1 MVRTKA
7 DSCPASRKVV
17 AARAPRK
24 CLGASSSSSS
34 VSSNGASP
42 SGKKYA
48 GGNPVCPRPTPDWQ
62 KGIDSFF
69 TKKPADKENEEP
81 DEEAEEEA
89 GPSGLSSG
97 CCASDVSNCPN
108 SPCGPGFSSSVG
120 GSSSNNN
127 KDYTSTQDSTDDDS

>member
-1 MVRTKA
+1 MPPLLLVLKSPFVRNLLCQT
-7 DSCPASRKVV
+7 SGEVLRCT
-17 AARAPRK
+17 APHEVIFV
-24 CLGASSSSSS
+24 CE
-34 VSSNGASP
+34 
-42 SGKKYA
+42 GKKYA